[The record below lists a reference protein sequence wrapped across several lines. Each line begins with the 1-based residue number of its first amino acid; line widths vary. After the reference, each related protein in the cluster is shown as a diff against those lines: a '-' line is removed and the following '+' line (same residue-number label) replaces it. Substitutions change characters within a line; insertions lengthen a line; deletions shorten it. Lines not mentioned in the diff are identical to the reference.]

1 MSKQV
6 GKRKFPSVCKNASSE
21 MLRRGCE
28 VNDALHRLPTGD
40 TTFFKRG
47 VYRYK
52 NFEEANQHWQD
63 CLVSGMASVA
73 EKNK

>member
-1 MSKQV
+1 MSKQI
-6 GKRKFPSVCKNASSE
+6 GKRKLPSVCEKASGA

-28 VNDALHRLPTGD
+28 VNDALHSLPTGN

-52 NFEEANQHWQD
+52 NHTEANQHWQD
-63 CLVSGMASVA
+63 CLVRGMAR
-73 EKNK
+73 KLKKIK

>member
-6 GKRKFPSVCKNASSE
+6 GRRKLPGVCIKASGE
-21 MLRRGCE
+21 MLRRGCA
-28 VNDALHRLPTGD
+28 VNDALHSLPTGN

-63 CLVSGMASVA
+63 CLVSGMARIA
-73 EKNK
+73 EKTK